1 MIYNPTSGLAV
12 KISSHKQQSQIF
24 GTIPLFLSTLSHKLR
39 VLIDTTIIVMGV
51 GRDEPLSHR
60 RGVVGAVRVD
70 RSVDV
75 MCGWVTCEVGVFVYP
90 QVAYVAAAS
99 YWIKTRI

>member
-24 GTIPLFLSTLSHKLR
+24 GTISFLSTLSHKLR
-39 VLIDTTIIVMGV
+39 VLIDTAIIVMGV
-51 GRDEPLSHR
+51 GRDESLPHG

-70 RSVDV
+70 MSVDV